1 VAVVVVVV
9 AVMMMMMVMVVVVVV
24 AAAMV
29 MMVVVE
35 RDAAYLLP
43 LYVTKLVICAD
54 ADARSTAAVAVER
67 TVLNVILDFDAMKC
81 VCATGVCW
89 KWVGRLG
96 PKWSRTCASS
106 QRRLVVGMER
116 PRLRQRGKRSS
127 YV

>member
-1 VAVVVVVV
+1 MLVVVLGV
-9 AVMMMMMVMVVVVVV
+9 MMMMVMVVLVV

-35 RDAAYLLP
+35 KDVSYLLP

-81 VCATGVCW
+81 VCNGRLLEVGWEAGPQVESHMCEQSAT
-89 KWVGRLG
+89 VGRG
-96 PKWSRTCASS
+96 NGKAETVS
-106 QRRLVVGMER
+106 ER
-116 PRLRQRGKRSS
+116 
-127 YV
+127 